1 MGLNSRNASELWVSP
16 QEVSTPICLI
26 EPDQSQLVA
35 PLEREEKDAAEAL
48 LVEQV
53 GIPPMLYSGQVS
65 QISPLKE
72 MEFLSGKI

>member
-1 MGLNSRNASELWVSP
+1 MLLNFGFLLRKYLP
-16 QEVSTPICLI
+16 QVCLI

-48 LVEQV
+48 LVEWV
-53 GIPPMLYSGQVS
+53 GIPPMPYSGQVS

-72 MEFLSGKI
+72 MEFLAGKI

>member
-1 MGLNSRNASELWVSP
+1 MLLNFGFLLRKYLP
-16 QEVSTPICLI
+16 QVCLI

-65 QISPLKE
+65 QTSPLKE
-72 MEFLSGKI
+72 MEFLSGKT

>member
-1 MGLNSRNASELWVSP
+1 MNKREESLRKFGDTIKWPN
-16 QEVSTPICLI
+16 ICL
-26 EPDQSQLVA
+26 
-35 PLEREEKDAAEAL
+35 LEREEKDAAEAL

-53 GIPPMLYSGQVS
+53 GTPPMLYFGQVS